1 MLKGFTLV
9 QTDDKPRAMQIIN
22 ILEAQYPQEPLTL
35 KARTPFQ
42 YLVSTI
48 LSAQSTDVQVN
59 QVTKDLFKKY
69 HKPEDFV
76 SVASSELQQDIFKVG
91 YYRQKAKHLQ
101 ATCQMLIE
109 EFGGTVPQ
117 TMEELIRLPGV
128 GRKTAN
134 IILNRA
140 FGIVEGIAVDTH
152 VFRLSRRLG
161 LSAEKTPSKVE
172 KDLMALLPRELWN
185 RVNRLFIAHGR
196 AQCTARNPQCLT
208 CPLNTLCPYGTEQ
221 LAVN

>member
-1 MLKGFTLV
+1 MVTTKEKARAKRILKTLE
-9 QTDDKPRAMQIIN
+9 I
-22 ILEAQYPQEPLTL
+22 QYPQEPLTL

-42 YLVSTI
+42 YLVATM

-59 QVTKDLFKKY
+59 QVTKELFKKY
-69 HKPEDFV
+69 RSPEDF
-76 SVASSELQQDIFKVG
+76 ASADPLQLQQDIFKVG
-91 YYRQKAKHLQ
+91 YYRQKTKHLQ
-101 ATCQMLIE
+101 ASCRMLIE
-109 EFGGTVPQ
+109 EFDGKVPK

-161 LSAEKTPSKVE
+161 LSEGKTPTHVE
-172 KDLMALLPRELWN
+172 QDLMVLLPHDQWN

-196 AQCTARNPQCLT
+196 ALCTARKPQCLI
-208 CPLNTLCPYGTEQ
+208 CPLNNMCPYGAEQ
-221 LAVN
+221 LATC